1 MGVIIQTDSNGII
14 VRSYDEQGTGLD
26 LESRS
31 IWDLIAVSE
40 KAGLQAFLDDPEVG
54 FISFREKTQV
64 DFPLLK
70 HPMYASVAKGLED
83 GLVFMF
89 DSDRASHA
97 QSLSVHFQKEGPP
110 RLEDSRIYEDLTR
123 INNEMMSM
131 QRQLENAN
139 RELAYQKERIR
150 VTMDSIGEGV
160 VSTDRSGT
168 VQYINDQGQIL
179 LGLEGPCVG
188 RPVQDVIPGLLH
200 QPEGMEGLIE
210 KAMSNVEK
218 PLRLLDVTLR
228 CDQPPCMVLDLTI
241 SAIRDRSGNV
251 AGGVVVFFKD
261 VSEKK
266 RAQEALSNANRKLN
280 LLSSIT
286 RHDLLNTLTVL
297 NGYLEL
303 ARSSSKE
310 EATRMYLDKMLI
322 SSDRM
327 LAQIS
332 ATRDYQEVG
341 VNEAIWVDVSAIIK
355 ESSSQLDLSRI
366 KVDLQLPAGLRVY
379 ADPMLNKVFYN
390 LMENTLRHGKGVRS
404 ISFHAEPTDGYLDL
418 VYSDDGVGVE
428 EEYKE
433 KIFRREHFSNTG
445 FGLFLSREILGITGI
460 TILEDGV
467 PGEGAR
473 FRIRVP
479 PGSHRRMD

>member
-1 MGVIIQTDSNGII
+1 MIIQTSQDGTI
-14 VRSYDEQGTGLD
+14 VRSCDEQGAGLGI
-26 LESRS
+26 EGRS
-31 IWDLIAVSE
+31 LWDIISIE
-40 KAGLQAFLDDPEVG
+40 QMAGLQDFLDDPAFG
-54 FISFREKTQV
+54 SLSYREKTFV
-64 DFPLLK
+64 NIPGKGSSFLVSMMKGNEGGLTVLL
-70 HPMYASVAKGLED
+70 D
-83 GLVFMF
+83 Q
-89 DSDRASHA
+89 DRAGQA
-97 QSLSVHFQKEGPP
+97 QSLAVHFQKEGPTRP
-110 RLEDSRIYEDLTR
+110 EDSQIYEDLTR
-123 INNEMMSM
+123 ITNEMMSM

-160 VSTDRSGT
+160 VSTDKSGN

-179 LGLEGPCVG
+179 LGLQTSCIGK
-188 RPVQDVIPGLLH
+188 PVHDVIPGILH
-200 QPEGMEGLIE
+200 EEESLEGLIGM
-210 KAMSNVEK
+210 AMEDAGQ
-218 PLRLLDVTLR
+218 PIRLLDVTLC
-228 CDQPPCMVLDLTI
+228 CDQPPCPVLDITL
-241 SAIRDRSGNV
+241 SAIKDRSGDV

-303 ARSSSKE
+303 AHSSSIDEVTK
-310 EATRMYLDKMLI
+310 RYLDKMVL
-322 SSDRM
+322 SSERM

-341 VNEAIWVDVSAIIK
+341 VKEAVWVDLPSVIRQA
-355 ESSSQLDLSRI
+355 SSQLDLGSI
-366 KVDLQLPAGLRVY
+366 SMDMQLPEQLRIF
-379 ADPMLNKVFYN
+379 ADPMVNKVFYN
-390 LMENTLRHGKGVRS
+390 LMENTLRHGKGVS
-404 ISFHAEPTDGYLDL
+404 TMSFRIELENNHLEL

-433 KIFRREHFSNTG
+433 KIFRREHYSNTG
-445 FGLFLSREILGITGI
+445 FGLFLSREILGITGM
-460 TILEDGV
+460 TIREDGV
-467 PGEGAR
+467 PGQGAR

-479 PGSHRRMD
+479 PGSYRGLD